1 MALLHSIDNSRS
13 WLAVIHHKLWG
24 EREFFGKIFRTA
36 NLTEHHF
43 KELQDLLDKDNPGRT
58 SDLYVAKDVLARK
71 AGFLREKSKPLE
83 IDFGDG
89 LVPRLVFDAT
99 QSPSSGVVDNN
110 AVADDDDDAI
120 ADDDD
125 DAMDIDPNHGYAGSH
140 TDHLSKEAKAIFPY
154 TIRYVD
160 LTALNLQDDLRAPLL
175 MLFRNEWGT
184 MIDIF
189 NKRTHLKGIR
199 GSAVFTGQPGIGKRH
214 YCHLTVTSNQ
224 PTRKN
229 MHVVFH
235 PHPLRDSRPEI
246 RVSGHGRQGL
256 HY

>member
-71 AGFLREKSKPLE
+71 ADFLREKSEPLE

-99 QSPSSGVVDNN
+99 QSPSSGVVDNDDVADDDN
-110 AVADDDDDAI
+110 DAVADDDD
-120 ADDDD
+120 
-125 DAMDIDPNHGYAGSH
+125 GSH

-160 LTALNLQDDLRAPLL
+160 LTALDLKNLSVPLL

-189 NKRTHLKGIR
+189 NKRTHRKGIR
-199 GSAVFTGQPGIGKRH
+199 GSAVFTGQPGIGKRL

-229 MHVVFH
+229 MPVVFH

-246 RVSGHGRQGL
+246 RVSGHGRHGL